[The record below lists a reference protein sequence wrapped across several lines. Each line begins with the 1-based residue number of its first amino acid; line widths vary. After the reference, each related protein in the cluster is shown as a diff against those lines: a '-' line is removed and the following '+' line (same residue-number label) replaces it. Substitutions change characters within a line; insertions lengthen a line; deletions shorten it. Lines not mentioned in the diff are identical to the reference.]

1 MLKPVTAM
9 KMTAVLLFLAA
20 SAAQADYVLST
31 ATPYVTAGDPLEV
44 TLLVT
49 NPGTETLSVDL
60 PKEIH
65 VRMDTGPSAA
75 IIEFVP
81 EMIGPIEIS
90 PGSFRRTTLRG
101 TIPAGPGGTATLS
114 TTGFTSNPLLLVV
127 NAAAAPA
134 PVTATAMATN
144 QLVDKPPPLGVSVY
158 EPVYFIL
165 GGDGGLNAKFQ
176 ISLRYRMFDG
186 NGGIARRL
194 PWLDDLYFSYSQTSL
209 WDLDDLSKPFRDS
222 SYRPRFFYSNT
233 DLTRVADGRI
243 RLGVES
249 GFGHESNGKDG
260 LDSRSIN
267 ILYARPTLTFGDPE
281 GQRFYIAPMFY
292 HYIDRDENPDI
303 VDYRGYTDFV
313 MGFGRRSGWDFW
325 GTLRK
330 GTRSNYG
337 SVELNVSYPLS
348 RLSGGD
354 LTGWLMLQYFSGYG
368 ESLIDYNHK
377 LDAQFRFGLA
387 VAL

>member
-1 MLKPVTAM
+1 M
-9 KMTAVLLFLAA
+9 KRISALLFLAA
-20 SAAQADYVLST
+20 LSATAQADYVLST
-31 ATPYVTAGDPLEV
+31 ATPYVTAGDPLEL

-49 NPGTETLSVDL
+49 NPGTEPLSVEL
-60 PKEIH
+60 PEQVH

-75 IIEFVP
+75 IVEFVP
-81 EMIGPIEIS
+81 ETAGPIEVS
-90 PGSFRRTTLRG
+90 PGGFSRTTLRG
-101 TIPAGPGGTATLS
+101 TIPVGPAGTATLS
-114 TTGFTSNPLLLVV
+114 TTGFASNPLMVV
-127 NAAAAPA
+127 VKEAVASAPA
-134 PVTATAMATN
+134 PVTALATN

-158 EPVYFIL
+158 EPVYFIV

-209 WDLDDLSKPFRDS
+209 WDLGDLSKPFRDS

-233 DLTRVADGRI
+233 DLIRVADGRI
-243 RLGVES
+243 RLGIEG

-267 ILYARPTLTFGDPE
+267 ILYAKPTLTFGDPE
-281 GQRFYIAPMFY
+281 GQRFYVAPMFY
-292 HYIDRDENPDI
+292 HYLENSDNPEI
-303 VDYRGYTDFV
+303 ERYRGYVDLQV
-313 MGFGRRSGWDFW
+313 GFGRKSGWDIW
-325 GTLRK
+325 GTFRK
-330 GTRSNYG
+330 GTEGNYG
-337 SVELNVSYPLS
+337 SMELNVSYPLAA
-348 RLSGGD
+348 LSGGD

-368 ESLIDYNHK
+368 ESLLDYNRK